1 MVRKCKNGLPQ
12 TRSRRIGLMKPRGF
26 RRSMLRL
33 ASLLIAGLLAGF
45 SLTAQT
51 RAAQNPAPRSQAA
64 PAGNAQKG
72 KDAFAAHMCASC
84 HGPEGQGAVG
94 PALAPPPRALPDF
107 TRYIRQPAG
116 KMPPFTPQ
124 ALSDSD
130 IADIYAFL
138 RATNAAPPSNL
149 ARLMG
154 DIQNG
159 SRLYARYGCYEC
171 HGRVGQGAQATAAPR
186 IGPPALTIDAFAG
199 YIHAPTGNMPP
210 YTSRVV
216 SDQDVADIY
225 AFLKSL
231 PPAPQAKDI
240 PLLNQ

>member
-1 MVRKCKNGLPQ
+1 
-12 TRSRRIGLMKPRGF
+12 
-26 RRSMLRL
+26 MLL
-33 ASLLIAGLLAGF
+33 VAA
-45 SLTAQT
+45 LTACYPAQAQS
-51 RAAQNPAPRSQAA
+51 RPAQNGAPRVQNS

-72 KDAFAAHMCASC
+72 KDAFAMHMCATC

-107 TRYIRQPAG
+107 SRYVRQPAG

-124 ALSDSD
+124 AVSDAD
-130 IADIYAFL
+130 LADIYAFL
-138 RATNAAPPSNL
+138 QSANPAPASNL
-149 ARLMG
+149 SGLAG
-154 DIQNG
+154 NTQNG
-159 SRLYARYGCYEC
+159 GRTYVADGCYEC
-171 HGRVGQGAQATAAPR
+171 HGRVGQGSQQTGGPR
-186 IGPPALTIDAFAG
+186 IGPPALTIDAFAR

-210 YTSRVV
+210 YTSKVV